1 MPELNV
7 LRDLL
12 VLFGLGVAVV
22 VLFHRAKIPP
32 IVGFLIT
39 GVLCGPYGFGLIRG
53 VHEVEAL
60 AEIGVVLLLF
70 TVGIEFSI
78 QQLLRIRK
86 FLFLGGGLQ
95 VGLTLLLTTLL
106 SRLAGLAWPVATF
119 LGMLVALSSTAIVL
133 RLFGDRG
140 EMATLSARGALA
152 ILIFQDLCIV
162 PLVLLTPYLGGTGG
176 EPITMLWV
184 ALKALLFL
192 VAAVIAARFVVPR
205 LLEIVVNTRKREV
218 FLLTIVLLCLGT
230 AWASSHIGLSLALG
244 AFIAGLVISESPY
257 SHQALGEMLPL
268 REVFN
273 SLFFVSMGMLF
284 DVRTL
289 LEHPALIIGALA
301 ATVAVKTAVTMG
313 VAWVM
318 GYPLR
323 TAIILALA
331 IAQIGEFSFVLS
343 KVGLEANLLDAELYQ
358 LFLAVAVGSM
368 ALTPALHAVA
378 PAVARTLERVVPRR
392 LSAGRAM
399 PGLDDQPLPHA
410 EDHVVIIGFGLNGRN
425 LARVLARNGI
435 PYVAIEMN
443 PETVR
448 NERDRGVPV
457 MFGDA
462 SRPEILEHAG
472 IGRARVVVIAISD
485 RAATAATVAAIRALN
500 PLVHIITRTRYTLEM
515 DGLFALGSD
524 EVVTEEYET
533 SIEIFARVL
542 RRYFVPRD
550 EIDRSVKEIRQSGY
564 DAFRSISRPPT
575 SAMGIERFLS
585 NISLEV
591 YRAEAGSAVA
601 GRTLIESNLRAAS
614 GAAVVAI
621 QRTNGGG
628 MLVNPQGRDTIEPG
642 DAALLLGEPAQ
653 ISAAGRLFRNRG
665 PLDEG
670 HS

>member
-1 MPELNV
+1 VPELNV

-53 VHEVEAL
+53 VHQVEAL

-78 QQLLRIRK
+78 QQLMRIRR

-95 VGLTLLLTTLL
+95 VALTLTLTMLL

-140 EMATLSARGALA
+140 EMATISARGALA

-176 EPITMLWV
+176 EPVTILWV
-184 ALKALLFL
+184 ALKAMLFL
-192 VAAVIAARFVVPR
+192 SAAVVAARFVVPR

-289 LEHPALIIGALA
+289 LAYPLLIVGALV
-301 ATVAVKTAVTMG
+301 ATIAVKTAVTMG

-318 GYPLR
+318 GHSLR
-323 TAIILALA
+323 TAVVLALS

-343 KVGLEANLLDAELYQ
+343 KVGLEANLLDTGLYQ
-358 LFLAVAVGSM
+358 LFLAVAVGTM
-368 ALTPALHAVA
+368 ALTPAMHAVA
-378 PAVARTLERVVPRR
+378 PAVARALERHIPRR
-392 LSAGRAM
+392 LSAGRTI
-399 PGLDDQPLPHA
+399 PGLEAITAPHA
-410 EDHVVIIGFGLNGRN
+410 EDHVVIIGYGLNGRN
-425 LARVLARNGI
+425 LSRVLDRNRI
-435 PYVAIEMN
+435 PYVAVEMN
-443 PETVR
+443 PDTVR
-448 NERDRGVPV
+448 NERDRGISVI
-457 MFGDA
+457 FGDA

-472 IGRARVVVIAISD
+472 ITKARVVVIAISD
-485 RAATAATVAAIRALN
+485 LAATAATVATIRQLN
-500 PLVHIITRTRYTLEM
+500 ALVHIIARTRYTLEM
-515 DGLFALGSD
+515 DSLFGLGSD

-564 DAFRSISRPPT
+564 EAFRSISREPT
-575 SAMGIERFLS
+575 SAVGIERFLS

-591 YRAEAGSAVA
+591 YRADEGCAVA
-601 GRTLIESNLRAAS
+601 GQTLLASNVRGTS
-614 GAAVVAI
+614 GATVVAI
-621 QRTNGGG
+621 QRKAGGP
-628 MLVNPQGRDTIEPG
+628 MLVNPQGKDVIDPG
-642 DAALLLGEPAQ
+642 DAVLLLGEPAQ
-653 ISAAGRLFRNRG
+653 ILAAGGLFRNRAR
-665 PLDEG
+665 PAP
-670 HS
+670 S

>member
-1 MPELNV
+1 MPELNI

-12 VLFGLGVAVV
+12 VLFALGVAVV
-22 VLFHRAKIPP
+22 VLFHRARIPP

-78 QQLLRIRK
+78 QQLMRIRR
-86 FLFLGGGLQ
+86 FLVIGGGMQ
-95 VGLTLLLTTLL
+95 VGLTLLATMLL
-106 SRLAGLAWPVATF
+106 SRLAGVSWPVATF

-140 EMATLSARGALA
+140 ETATLPARSALA

-176 EPITMLWV
+176 DPATILIV
-184 ALKALLFL
+184 AAKALAFL
-192 VAAVIAARFVVPR
+192 VAAVIAARFMVPR
-205 LLEIVVNTRKREV
+205 LLEVVVNTRKREV

-230 AWASSHIGLSLALG
+230 AWASAHIGLSLALG

-289 LEHPALIIGALA
+289 LDHPLLILGALV
-301 ATVAVKTAVTMG
+301 ATVLVKAVVTLG

-318 GYPLR
+318 GHALR
-323 TAIILALA
+323 TAVVLALA

-343 KVGLEANLLDAELYQ
+343 KVGLEANLLDDDLYQ
-358 LFLAVAVGSM
+358 LFLAVAVGTM
-368 ALTPALHAVA
+368 ALTPAMHAVA
-378 PAVARTLERVVPRR
+378 PAVARWLEGLVPRR
-392 LSAGRAM
+392 WSAGRAL
-399 PGLDDQPLPHA
+399 PGLEPGTVAPAQ
-410 EDHVVIIGFGLNGRN
+410 DHVIIIGYGLNGRN
-425 LARVLARNGI
+425 LSRVLDLNRI

-443 PETVR
+443 PDTVR
-448 NERDRGVPV
+448 HERDRGVPV
-457 MFGDA
+457 IFGDA
-462 SRPEILEHAG
+462 SRPEILEYAG
-472 IGRARVVVIAISD
+472 LARARVVVIAISD
-485 RAATAATVAAIRALN
+485 TAATAATVATIRHLN
-500 PLVHIITRTRYTLEM
+500 RLVHIIARTRYTLEM
-515 DGLFALGSD
+515 EPLFTLGSN

-533 SIEIFARVL
+533 SIEIFSRVL

-564 DAFRSISRPPT
+564 EAFRSSSRAPT
-575 SAMGIERFLS
+575 SALGIERFLA
-585 NISLEV
+585 NIALEV
-591 YRAEAGSAVA
+591 YRAE
-601 GRTLIESNLRAAS
+601 E
-614 GAAVVAI
+614 GAAVVGKPLAESDVRGASGATILAI
-621 QRTNGGG
+621 QRRDDGP
-628 MLVNPQGRDTIEPG
+628 MVVNPRGAEIVEAG
-642 DAALLLGEPAQ
+642 DAALLLGEPSQ
-653 ISAAGRLFRNRG
+653 ILAAGRLFRNRNR
-665 PLDEG
+665 PSAPD
-670 HS
+670 

>member
-78 QQLLRIRK
+78 QQLMRIRR
-86 FLFLGGGLQ
+86 FLFIGGGMQ
-95 VGLTLLLTTLL
+95 VGLTLIFTMLL

-176 EPITMLWV
+176 EPITILWV
-184 ALKALLFL
+184 AVKAMLFL
-192 VAAVIAARFVVPR
+192 AAAVIAARFVVPR
-205 LLEIVVNTRKREV
+205 LLEVVVNTRKREV

-289 LEHPALIIGALA
+289 VSYPLLILGALV
-301 ATVAVKTAVTMG
+301 ATIAVKTVVTMG

-318 GYPLR
+318 GYSLR
-323 TAIILALA
+323 TAVILALS

-343 KVGLEANLLDAELYQ
+343 KVGLEANLLDTGLYQ
-358 LFLAVAVGSM
+358 LFLAVAVGTM

-378 PAVARTLERVVPRR
+378 PTIARVLERRIPRR
-392 LSAGRAM
+392 FSAGRAM
-399 PGLDDQPLPHA
+399 PGLEPATVAHT
-410 EDHVVIIGFGLNGRN
+410 EDHVIIIGYGLNGRN
-425 LARVLARNGI
+425 LSRALDRNGI

-443 PETVR
+443 PDTVR

-457 MFGDA
+457 IFGDA

-472 IGRARVVVIAISD
+472 ITKARVVVIAISD
-485 RAATAATVAAIRALN
+485 QAATAATVSTIRQLN
-500 PLVHIITRTRYTLEM
+500 PLVHIVARTRYTQEV
-515 DGLFALGSD
+515 DALFALGSD

-564 DAFRSISRPPT
+564 EAFRSISRPPT
-575 SAMGIERFLS
+575 SAVGIERFLS
-585 NISLEV
+585 NIALEV
-591 YRAEAGSAVA
+591 YRAEEGSSVA
-601 GRTLIESNLRAAS
+601 DRSLIESDVRGTC
-614 GAAVVAI
+614 GATVVAI
-621 QRTNGGG
+621 QRKRDGT
-628 MLVNPQGRDTIEPG
+628 MVVNPQGKDVIESG
-642 DAALLLGEPAQ
+642 DAVLVLGEPGQ
-653 ISAAGRLFRNRG
+653 ILASGSLFRNRS
-665 PLDEG
+665 PAPTPV
-670 HS
+670 

>member
-53 VHEVEAL
+53 VHQVEAL

-78 QQLLRIRK
+78 QQLMRIRR

-95 VGLTLLLTTLL
+95 VALTLTLTMLL

-140 EMATLSARGALA
+140 EMATISARGALA

-176 EPITMLWV
+176 EPITLLWV
-184 ALKALLFL
+184 ALKAMLFL
-192 VAAVIAARFVVPR
+192 SAAVVAARFVVPR

-289 LEHPALIIGALA
+289 LAFPMLIVGALI
-301 ATVAVKTAVTMG
+301 ATIVVKTAVTMG

-318 GYPLR
+318 GHSLR
-323 TAIILALA
+323 TAVVLALS

-343 KVGLEANLLDAELYQ
+343 KVGLEANLLDTGLYQ
-358 LFLAVAVGSM
+358 LFLAVAVGTM
-368 ALTPALHAVA
+368 ALTPAMHAVA
-378 PAVARTLERVVPRR
+378 PAVARALERHMPRR
-392 LSAGRAM
+392 FSAGRTM
-399 PGLDDQPLPHA
+399 PGLEAITVPHA
-410 EDHVVIIGFGLNGRN
+410 EDHVVIIGYGLNGRN
-425 LARVLARNGI
+425 LSRVLDRNRI
-435 PYVAIEMN
+435 PYVAVEMN
-443 PETVR
+443 PDTVR
-448 NERDRGVPV
+448 NERDRGISVI
-457 MFGDA
+457 FGDA

-472 IGRARVVVIAISD
+472 ITKARVVVIAISD
-485 RAATAATVAAIRALN
+485 LAATAATVATIRQLN
-500 PLVHIITRTRYTLEM
+500 ALVHIIARTRYTLEM
-515 DGLFALGSD
+515 DSLFGLGSD

-542 RRYFVPRD
+542 RRYFVPRE

-564 DAFRSISRPPT
+564 EAFRSISREPT
-575 SAMGIERFLS
+575 SAIGIERFLS

-591 YRAEAGSAVA
+591 YRADEGCAVA
-601 GRTLIESNLRAAS
+601 GQTLLASNVRGAS
-614 GAAVVAI
+614 GATVVAI
-621 QRTNGGG
+621 QRTAGGT
-628 MLVNPQGRDTIEPG
+628 MLVNPQGKDVIEPG
-642 DAALLLGEPAQ
+642 DAVLLLGEPAQ
-653 ISAAGRLFRNRG
+653 ILAAGGLFRNRAR
-665 PLDEG
+665 PTPP
-670 HS
+670 

>member
-1 MPELNV
+1 VPELNV

-32 IVGFLIT
+32 IVGFLST

-53 VHEVEAL
+53 VHQVEAL

-78 QQLLRIRK
+78 EQLMRIRR
-86 FLFLGGGLQ
+86 FLFIGGGLQ
-95 VGLTLLLTTLL
+95 VGLTLVVTMLLA
-106 SRLAGLAWPVATF
+106 RLTGLAWPVATF

-133 RLFGDRG
+133 RLLGDRG

-176 EPITMLWV
+176 EPITMLFV
-184 ALKALLFL
+184 AGKALAFL
-192 VAAVIAARFVVPR
+192 AAAVVAARLIVPR
-205 LLEIVVNTRKREV
+205 LLEVVVNTRKREV

-230 AWASSHIGLSLALG
+230 AWASSQIGLSLALG

-289 LEHPALIIGALA
+289 LAHPLLILGALVV
-301 ATVAVKTAVTMG
+301 TVLIKAVVTFG
-313 VAWVM
+313 VAWMM
-318 GYPLR
+318 GYALR
-323 TAIILALA
+323 TAIVLALA

-343 KVGLEANLLDAELYQ
+343 KVGLEANLLDEDLYQ
-358 LFLAVAVGSM
+358 LFLAVAVGTM
-368 ALTPALHAVA
+368 ALTPAMHAVS
-378 PAVARTLERVVPRR
+378 PAVASWVERYVPRR
-392 LSAGRAM
+392 FSAGRAM
-399 PGLDDQPLPHA
+399 PGLEPITVAHG
-410 EDHVVIIGFGLNGRN
+410 EDHVIIIGYGLNGRN
-425 LARVLARNGI
+425 LSRVLDQNRI
-435 PYVAIEMN
+435 PYVAVEMN
-443 PETVR
+443 PDTVR
-448 NERDRGVPV
+448 HERDRGVSV
-457 MFGDA
+457 IFGDA

-472 IGRARVVVIAISD
+472 IGHARVVVIAISD
-485 RAATAATVAAIRALN
+485 TAATAATVATIRRLN
-500 PLVHIITRTRYTLEM
+500 PLVHIIARTRYTLEM
-515 DGLFALGSD
+515 ERLFSLGSD

-550 EIDRSVKEIRQSGY
+550 DIDRSVKEIRQSGY
-564 DAFRSISRPPT
+564 EAFRSTSRPPT
-575 SAMGIERFLS
+575 SAMGIERFLAG
-585 NISLEV
+585 IALEV
-591 YRAEAGSAVA
+591 YRAEEGSTAAGKS
-601 GRTLIESNLRAAS
+601 LLESKVREAS
-614 GAAVVAI
+614 GATILAI
-621 QRTNGGG
+621 QRKDGGAV
-628 MLVNPQGRDTIEPG
+628 LVNPRGSDVIEAG
-642 DAALLLGEPAQ
+642 DAALLLGEPSQ
-653 ISAAGRLFRNRG
+653 ILTAGRLFRDRDR
-665 PLDEG
+665 PALLA
-670 HS
+670 

>member
-1 MPELNV
+1 VPELNV

-32 IVGFLIT
+32 IVGFLMT

-53 VHEVEAL
+53 VHQVEAL

-78 QQLLRIRK
+78 QQLMRIRR

-95 VGLTLLLTTLL
+95 VALTLALTMLL

-140 EMATLSARGALA
+140 EMATISARGALA

-176 EPITMLWV
+176 EPVTILWV
-184 ALKALLFL
+184 ALKAMLFL
-192 VAAVIAARFVVPR
+192 SAAVVAARFVVPR

-289 LEHPALIIGALA
+289 LAYPLLIVGALV
-301 ATVAVKTAVTMG
+301 ATIAVKTAVTMG

-318 GYPLR
+318 GHSLR
-323 TAIILALA
+323 TAVVLALS

-343 KVGLEANLLDAELYQ
+343 KVGLEANLLDTGLYQ
-358 LFLAVAVGSM
+358 LFLAVAVGTM
-368 ALTPALHAVA
+368 ALTPAMHAVA
-378 PAVARTLERVVPRR
+378 PAVARALERHIPRR
-392 LSAGRAM
+392 LSAGRTI
-399 PGLDDQPLPHA
+399 PGLEAITVPHA
-410 EDHVVIIGFGLNGRN
+410 DDHVVIIGYGLNGRN
-425 LARVLARNGI
+425 LSRVLDRNRI
-435 PYVAIEMN
+435 PYVAVEMN
-443 PETVR
+443 PDTVR
-448 NERDRGVPV
+448 NERDRGIPV
-457 MFGDA
+457 IFGDA

-472 IGRARVVVIAISD
+472 ITKARVVVIAISD
-485 RAATAATVAAIRALN
+485 LAATAATVATIRQLN
-500 PLVHIITRTRYTLEM
+500 ALVHIIARTRYTLEM
-515 DGLFALGSD
+515 DSLFGLGSD

-542 RRYFVPRD
+542 RRYFVPRE

-564 DAFRSISRPPT
+564 EAFRSISREPT
-575 SAMGIERFLS
+575 SAVGIERFLS

-591 YRAEAGSAVA
+591 YRADEGCAVA
-601 GRTLIESNLRAAS
+601 GQTLLASNVRGTS
-614 GAAVVAI
+614 GATVVAI
-621 QRTNGGG
+621 QRRAGGT
-628 MLVNPQGRDTIEPG
+628 MLVNPQGQDVIEPG
-642 DAALLLGEPAQ
+642 DAVLLLGEPAQ
-653 ISAAGRLFRNRG
+653 ILAAGGLFRNRAR
-665 PLDEG
+665 PTPA
-670 HS
+670 